1 MRKQQYPGLL
11 ALIAFILL
19 QPAAVI
25 AQTSFQF
32 QYGKLTN
39 PFSGAEEYTT
49 ILTVQ
54 QAAQWRYGD
63 SFFFIDFLEDG
74 VPDGFNDKSIYGEW
88 YPTLSIGKL
97 TNTEISIGPIR
108 DISIIAGFNAD
119 SDANVLKYLP
129 GVRASWN
136 VPGFFFVNTDLTALI
151 DASSGTAHGGAPTTS
166 NSFVFDINW
175 GTAFGT
181 DSQTFGFFGHA
192 EYIGSQTNEF
202 GSEVKS
208 WLLVQPQLTYDLS
221 KAINGEGNMLFVG
234 IEYQYW
240 WNKLGTTATDNVVQL
255 LVVWQL

>member
-1 MRKQQYPGLL
+1 MWKQLFNLP
-11 ALIAFILL
+11 ALIACILL
-19 QPAAVI
+19 QPTAVI

-39 PFSGAEEYTT
+39 PFSGAVEYTS

-74 VPDGFNDKSIYGEW
+74 VPDGFNDKNFYGEW

-97 TNTEISIGPIR
+97 TDTEFSLGPIR

-136 VPGFFFVNTDLTALI
+136 VPGFFFVNTVLTALI
-151 DASSGTAHGGAPTTS
+151 DASSGTAHGAPTTS
-166 NSFVFDINW
+166 NSFVFDISW

-181 DSQTFGFFGHA
+181 GGQSFGFFGHA
-192 EYIGSQTNEF
+192 EYIGSRTNEF
-202 GSEVKS
+202 GDEVKS
-208 WLLVQPQLTYDLS
+208 WILAQPQLTWDLS
-221 KAINGEGNMLFVG
+221 KAINGEGKKLFVG

-240 WNKLGTTATDNVVQL
+240 WNKLGTTTTENVVQL

>member
-39 PFSGAEEYTT
+39 PFSGASEYTS

-54 QAAQWRYGD
+54 QAAQWQYGD

-136 VPGFFFVNTDLTALI
+136 VPGFFFVNTDPDRPGRRQQRHSARRR
-151 DASSGTAHGGAPTTS
+151 AHNEQQLCIRHQLGDSLRDRQPDLRFLRSCRIHRFSDQRIWQRSQKLAPRAATT
-166 NSFVFDINW
+166 
-175 GTAFGT
+175 
-181 DSQTFGFFGHA
+181 H
-192 EYIGSQTNEF
+192 
-202 GSEVKS
+202 
-208 WLLVQPQLTYDLS
+208 L
-221 KAINGEGNMLFVG
+221 
-234 IEYQYW
+234 
-240 WNKLGTTATDNVVQL
+240 
-255 LVVWQL
+255 